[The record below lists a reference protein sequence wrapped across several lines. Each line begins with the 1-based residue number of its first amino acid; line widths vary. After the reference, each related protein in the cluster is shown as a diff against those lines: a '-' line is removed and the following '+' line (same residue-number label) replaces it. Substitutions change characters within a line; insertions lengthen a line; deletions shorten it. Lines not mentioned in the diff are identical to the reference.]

1 MAVIICML
9 RGVNLGKRRMK
20 MDALRALYESLGLR
34 DVQTLVQ
41 SGNVVFRSEH
51 KNLAALSKK
60 IETAIQR
67 EFGFYSDVIL
77 RSAAELRDT
86 IGRNPFEK
94 RSGIE
99 PNKFLVWFL
108 VSDPGQEIRK
118 QVHAIKTEPEEL
130 RIDGREVY
138 IYFPNGMARPKMK
151 WAAIEK
157 ILAVRGTGR
166 NWNTVRKLLEMAE
179 KLEVAR

>member
-20 MDALRALYESLGLR
+20 MEALRALYESLGLR

-41 SGNVVFRSEH
+41 SGNVVFRSEQ
-51 KNLAALSKK
+51 KNLAALTKK
-60 IETAIQR
+60 IETAIER
-67 EFGFYSDVIL
+67 EFGFYSDVVL

-86 IGRNPFEK
+86 IERNPLAK
-94 RSGIE
+94 WASSE

-108 VSDPGQEIRK
+108 VSDPGEEIRK
-118 QVHAIKTEPEEL
+118 QVRAVKTEPEEL

-138 IYFPNGMARPKMK
+138 IYFANGMARPKMK
-151 WAAIEK
+151 WTAIEK
-157 ILAVRGTGR
+157 ILAVRGSGR
-166 NWNTVRKLLEMAE
+166 NWNTVTKLLEMAE
-179 KLEVAR
+179 KLEASR